1 MVKQNE
7 GLIDRSIRLII
18 GVFALY
24 LAFTYSLWW
33 LVLAVPALLT
43 AITGFCWPY
52 KLLGISTLKK
62 EPENN
67 KIKKVVKKKK

>member
-1 MVKQNE
+1 MEKNE
-7 GLIDRSIRLII
+7 GLIDRTIRLIVGI
-18 GVFALY
+18 FALY

-43 AITGFCWPY
+43 AITGFCLPY

-62 EPENN
+62 EPEKN
-67 KIKKVVKKKK
+67 KIKKIVKKNK